1 MYQSFLWG
9 LTESIFCKQ
18 RVIYITGYYSRRV
31 VEDLGYQFVTE
42 LFYADFT
49 DENGVKIFKDIIG
62 PEHKSCALLALRL

>member
-1 MYQSFLWG
+1 
-9 LTESIFCKQ
+9 
-18 RVIYITGYYSRRV
+18 V